1 MQDRNEKFL
10 GNASVIRAVIFDY
23 GDVLCRRAPAED
35 FAAMAKIMGITPER
49 LIQRYMQNRLEYDRG
64 DVTPEEYWQEFAREN
79 GRTLSAAE
87 IAEIDERDLDLWWHV
102 DPVLMDWTAR
112 LRARGIKAGILS
124 NMFLGMAQ
132 KLRRVAWA
140 GQFDDYTLSSEI
152 RVTKPD
158 PRIYLHSAKGL
169 GVNPSAALFLDDREV
184 NITGAR
190 AVGMEGLLF
199 QNTVR
204 LREDL
209 EAWGFPVLPEPE
221 VALKK

>member
-1 MQDRNEKFL
+1 MPDRNGKFL
-10 GNASVIRAVIFDY
+10 GKASAIRAVIFDY
-23 GDVLCRRAPAED
+23 GDVLCQRAPAED
-35 FAAMAKIMGITPER
+35 FEAMAKIMKITPER
-49 LIQRYMQNRLEYDRG
+49 LIQRYMQNRLGYDRG
-64 DVTPEEYWQEFAREN
+64 DVTPEEYWQEFAGEN
-79 GRTLSAAE
+79 GTTLSAAE

-102 DPVLMDWTAR
+102 DPILMDWTVR
-112 LRARGIKAGILS
+112 LRANCIKAGILS

-140 GQFDDYTLSSEI
+140 NHFDDYTLSSEI

-158 PRIYLHSAKGL
+158 PAIYLHSAKGL
-169 GVNPSAALFLDDREV
+169 GVSPREALFLDDREV

-199 QNTVR
+199 QDAAH

-209 EAWGFPVLPEPE
+209 EEWGFPVLPELQA
-221 VALKK
+221 ALKK